1 MPEQPEQPEQD
12 NRATGRGQG
21 DRDQQIQALLEI
33 VGKVAGDQRRLEGHL
48 NRLTKLLRER
58 DRTPEGENEPDPNAP
73 APWVW
78 YSPAAPDDPAE
89 NAEEDPR
96 VFVVNFVAAYNTMFA
111 GIEGGRAKPIPGCWE
126 EHPGLAMEVAS
137 LAYSWRAAN
146 TGPAA
151 RVRDNNADATGWS
164 PAVMQPPVTGPQKA
178 AAADNTGVDVAVDNA
193 GDDRAVARVRLAGR
207 DVAVEALRAH
217 PDRFTALF
225 GRARSEVG
233 HAVCLCRT
241 DPPVRLGRC
250 RSGRYHLANWPDGG
264 RQHDPSC
271 PWYRSHSAVS
281 GRSACTEAITTTDT
295 GTSIRLSTPLIVRGA
310 SATPTSTP
318 ARART
323 GTSTS
328 RGAMGPLALLH
339 YLWESAQL
347 NVWHPG
353 QGQRTWRT
361 CHTLLGEQ
369 TSGCRV
375 NTLDLADTL

>member
-1 MPEQPEQPEQD
+1 
-12 NRATGRGQG
+12 
-21 DRDQQIQALLEI
+21 
-33 VGKVAGDQRRLEGHL
+33 
-48 NRLTKLLRER
+48 
-58 DRTPEGENEPDPNAP
+58 
-73 APWVW
+73 
-78 YSPAAPDDPAE
+78 
-89 NAEEDPR
+89 
-96 VFVVNFVAAYNTMFA
+96 
-111 GIEGGRAKPIPGCWE
+111 
-126 EHPGLAMEVAS
+126 
-137 LAYSWRAAN
+137 
-146 TGPAA
+146 
-151 RVRDNNADATGWS
+151 
-164 PAVMQPPVTGPQKA
+164 MQPPVTGPQKA

-375 NTLDLADTL
+375 NTLDLADTLWIVPPFRPEIADRVHAAWDRFLRRLATTGSGRRRGLVLGEIRTTETTDYGVRLRLAHQRAALFTTAPLMEQTHRSYPSVFSSGSRQVSWFR